1 MTEIIISQSLAIIVM
16 LRIKPHKCYRF
27 SSTIELLIIDSV
39 DCTNR
44 NYDRT
49 IFNAVTTVMF
59 CPLFFL
65 YCVSLKVHFQQNR
78 YPAEHFI
85 QSSVKLS
92 LSFPFLLFLLYTLA
106 LPLSILFNSPILY
119 SSICVPTFI

>member
-1 MTEIIISQSLAIIVM
+1 M

-65 YCVSLKVHFQQNR
+65 SLFERKELFVTGCVSLKVLFQRNR

-106 LPLSILFNSPILY
+106 LPLSILFNSPILD